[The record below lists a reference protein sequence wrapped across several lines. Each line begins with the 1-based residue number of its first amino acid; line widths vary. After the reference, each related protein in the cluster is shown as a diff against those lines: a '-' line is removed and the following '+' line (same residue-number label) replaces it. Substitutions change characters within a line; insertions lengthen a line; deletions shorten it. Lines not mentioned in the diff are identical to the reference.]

1 VARQEEDP
9 GVSVRQLSPRDHP
22 LQRRLRRMRYIALVF
37 AVLSFSLAGGWAYTW
52 IKMNKLFASQL
63 PPLPSLPD
71 PQTTPVSPLLV
82 HYRLD
87 VPGNGEIFPA
97 LAQSA
102 EHWPFAVLTV
112 SNSSDKPVVQRVSA
126 QLPGWSERAQESF
139 ELAAHESRKLFLKP
153 ALSPRAYQLGEMQQ
167 ASLEV
172 EASGADGGENFRQS
186 RPVLLH
192 SALDLY
198 WGSRFAN
205 AQYIARW
212 VTPHDDAV
220 LHLVSAARASVP
232 RGRLPGYN
240 DFRNKAELRSDV
252 RMQAQA
258 VFRALQ
264 RSGISYVSS
273 IFTFGNFRNMAQ
285 RVRLPR
291 ETLSTRSANC
301 IDVSVA
307 FASAMENL
315 GMDPV
320 IVVIP
325 GHAFTGVRLA
335 PDSDEVLYLD
345 LTVLPN
351 GTFAQAEQRAKRWLK
366 ETPPDQV
373 STVNLA
379 AARALGIYP
388 LPTGQVTAAVRQG
401 D

>member
-1 VARQEEDP
+1 MRFIVA
-9 GVSVRQLSPRDHP
+9 
-22 LQRRLRRMRYIALVF
+22 IF
-37 AVLSFSLAGGWAYTW
+37 AVLSVALAGGWAYTW
-52 IKMNKLFASQL
+52 IKMNKLFVSQL
-63 PPLPSLPD
+63 PPLPELPVRQ
-71 PQTTPVSPLLV
+71 PASVSPLLV
-82 HYRLD
+82 RYQLD
-87 VPGNGEIFPA
+87 LPGNGEIFPA
-97 LAQSA
+97 LAQSP
-102 EHWPFAVLTV
+102 EHWPFGVLTV
-112 SNSSDKPVVQRVSA
+112 SNSSSSPVVQRVSA
-126 QLPGWSERAQESF
+126 EVPGWSDRAQESF
-139 ELAAHESRKLFLKP
+139 VLAAHETRKLLLKP
-153 ALSPRAYQLGEMQQ
+153 QLRPRAYQLSEMQQ
-167 ASLEV
+167 SSLV
-172 EASGADGGENFRQS
+172 VKASGAEGSQTFRQS
-186 RPVLLH
+186 RPIYLH

-220 LHLVSAARASVP
+220 LKLVSAARSHVA

-240 DFRNKAELRSDV
+240 DYRNKDQLRADV

-258 VFRALQ
+258 IFRELQ

-291 ETLSTRSANC
+291 ETLSMHNANC

-315 GMDPV
+315 GMNPV
-320 IVVIP
+320 IVILP
-325 GHAFTGVRLA
+325 GHAFAGVKLG

-351 GTFAQAEQRAKRWLK
+351 GTFAQAMQRANNWLK
-366 ETPPDQV
+366 KTPPAEV
-373 STVNLA
+373 STVNIA

-388 LPTGQVTAAVRQG
+388 LPTGQVTAEIRAG
-401 D
+401 ED